1 MCNTALMLYLSWLV
15 SVMLLMVIL
24 LPAEPLTLITFVV
37 LCAAASVEG
46 VASQA
51 GAPPPET
58 AEALEAGKHHS

>member
-1 MCNTALMLYLSWLV
+1 
-15 SVMLLMVIL
+15 MVIL

-58 AEALEAGKHHS
+58 AETLEAGKHHS

>member
-15 SVMLLMVIL
+15 SVVLLMVIL
-24 LPAEPLTLITFVV
+24 LPAEKLTLITFVEC
-37 LCAAASVEG
+37 CAAASVEG